1 MKKTIRI
8 LFAMPCALACVLFLR
23 PSVTAAAAAKPASSE
38 GLSLQQKIAVL
49 QNHIT
54 MKSDIIDAYFSL
66 FNVNAAPRSI
76 AGASSKE
83 YKIILIIKPENVS
96 LWEKDAKT
104 ITSYPKS
111 LQWIKTLKDVNKPAE
126 YINGSYFTYH
136 DVKPGN
142 SYTVW
147 IDKKKGI
154 VLIHYI
160 EF

>member
-1 MKKTIRI
+1 MNIKNQKYCVIHI
-8 LFAMPCALACVLFLR
+8 LFAVALFIYS
-23 PSVTAAAAAKPASSE
+23 SVVTAAAAKPASSE

-54 MKSDIIDAYFSL
+54 MKSEILDAYFSL
-66 FNVNAAPRSI
+66 FNVNSAPRSI

-83 YKIILIIKPENVS
+83 YKIILIMKSENVS
-96 LWEKDAKT
+96 LWEKDSKT

-111 LQWIKTLKDVNKPAE
+111 LQWIKTLKDVKNPAE